1 MSIPLNGSTQC
12 LLKYLF
18 NVPILLPRSRPV
30 STLCLA
36 CLRIQL
42 GQHQKQQFIPTR
54 KLFTISG
61 LQRRNN
67 QRDPIQSQ
75 QQQQQKLTLTSIAMI
90 YYAKHGETTIH
101 EALHQLA
108 RVLYSK
114 RHLPGFSILH
124 DTLLAY
130 YKLNPPSGRQSRNL
144 TYIYT
149 MFINLIMRQPNYTKK
164 RSPTS
169 SYVRKRSSDQSTCYS
184 NSPPPL
190 SLTSLTT
197 SPFMTMTT
205 KTTTIIQ
212 LCQEMRELGL
222 TGSPVLYNSLLK
234 FCVMKK
240 DSVLAT
246 SLYKELVNIYPPTK
260 HTYSIL
266 LDLARKQNDSGLILQ
281 VLDRL
286 ELDGIVPDRPMVS
299 TVMLALCDQ
308 QQYMMAIE
316 FVDQLTYHAP
326 QVMGPQ
332 YKSVLMD
339 TLDRH
344 YQQHKRQQRHYQ
356 QQPHD
361 QCARKSQQPMEL

>member
-1 MSIPLNGSTQC
+1 
-12 LLKYLF
+12 
-18 NVPILLPRSRPV
+18 
-30 STLCLA
+30 
-36 CLRIQL
+36 
-42 GQHQKQQFIPTR
+42 
-54 KLFTISG
+54 
-61 LQRRNN
+61 
-67 QRDPIQSQ
+67 
-75 QQQQQKLTLTSIAMI
+75 MI
-90 YYAKHGETTIH
+90 YYAKHGEADQCLKHYLQLLESQGKLPCH

-114 RHLPGFSILH
+114 RHLSGFSILH

-144 TYIYT
+144 AYIYT

-169 SYVRKRSSDQSTCYS
+169 SNVRKSQRLSDQSPRYS
-184 NSPPPL
+184 SSPLPL
-190 SLTSLTT
+190 SVTSSTT
-197 SPFMTMTT
+197 SPSMTMTT

-234 FCVMKK
+234 FCVMKM
-240 DSVLAT
+240 DSALAT
-246 SLYKELVNIYPPTK
+246 SLYKELVNICPPTK

-266 LDLARKQNDSGLILQ
+266 LDLARKQKDSGLILQ

-316 FVDQLTYHAP
+316 FVDQLARHAP

-344 YQQHKRQQRHYQ
+344 YQQHKRKNKRQQRYLQ
-356 QQPHD
+356 QQNQD
-361 QCARKSQQPMEL
+361 QAARKLQQSMEL